1 MTDHPK
7 VDRTGTSL
15 TSDDRFAIL
24 EVLYTYCELLDAFEF
39 ERMAHEVFTEDSREN
54 HGYGLD
60 TVHGRA
66 QIAQLFTRL
75 MSPYEGSMHNLSNVR
90 FTPRPDGVVFT
101 RSYFRAYHW
110 LKETGPDPMRPSDFM
125 STGEY
130 QDEFIL
136 TDEGWRIRDRVRV
149 YVGPGPVGLGRV
161 PDGIVP
167 DRTVDR

>member
-1 MTDHPK
+1 MDSSSSTDARQSRVRRTTSKEVNSRMTNHRL
-7 VDRTGTSL
+7 DRTGTTL

-39 ERMAHEVFTEDSREN
+39 KQMAHKVFTEDSREN

-90 FTPRPDGVVFT
+90 FTQ
-101 RSYFRAYHW
+101 RS
-110 LKETGPDPMRPSDFM
+110 D
-125 STGEY
+125 
-130 QDEFIL
+130 
-136 TDEGWRIRDRVRV
+136 
-149 YVGPGPVGLGRV
+149 
-161 PDGIVP
+161 
-167 DRTVDR
+167 